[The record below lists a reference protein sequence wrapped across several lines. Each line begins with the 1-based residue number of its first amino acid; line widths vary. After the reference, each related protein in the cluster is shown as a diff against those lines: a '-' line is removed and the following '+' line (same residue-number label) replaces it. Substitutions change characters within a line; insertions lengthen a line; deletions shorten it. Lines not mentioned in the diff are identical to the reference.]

1 MTGKIY
7 TVEIENLVSS
17 KYFELE
23 GKIYAL
29 ADLSNYSIYGTD
41 NRFVLLEG
49 GLMLPCK
56 TIVKP
61 LYPRG
66 RYSNERPCELDGNFS
81 YYLVKPKFKKNKVR
95 NCNYFEYNDK
105 VYKFEGSFQNVVTGE
120 ELARCTNYTDKNPHY
135 QRCVFPLDQEVIEL
149 TYESNKNQVE
159 GHALYYIEQ
168 P

>member
-29 ADLSNYSIYGTD
+29 AGLPTYSIYGTND
-41 NRFVLLEG
+41 RFVLLEG

-81 YYLVKPKFKKNKVR
+81 YYLLKPKFKKNKVQ
-95 NCNYFEYNDK
+95 NCQYFEYNSK
-105 VYKFEGSFQNVVTGE
+105 VYRFDVTIENVVTGE
-120 ELARCTNYTDKNPHY
+120 KLGRCTNHTDTQPWY
-135 QRCVFPLDQEVIEL
+135 QRCIFPLDQEVIQL
-149 TYESNKNQVE
+149 TYDTNENQVPGFE
-159 GHALYYIEQ
+159 LYYIEE
-168 P
+168 

>member
-7 TVEIENLVSS
+7 TVEIENLVNS

-29 ADLSNYSIYGTD
+29 ADLPNYSIYGTD

-81 YYLVKPKFKKNKVR
+81 YYLVQPKFKKNKVR

-120 ELARCTNYTDKNPHY
+120 ELARCTNCTDKNPHY

-149 TYESNKNQVE
+149 TYESNKNKVE